1 VDAREPFA
9 RQGDSNVTNT
19 GPTTEA
25 EPQRQLSLFDTTSII
40 VGIIIGSGLYSTA
53 PLIAAGA
60 DSKWMLFGI
69 WAIGALFALVGSLCY
84 AELATTYPLEG
95 GDFVF
100 LSRAYGRRVGFV
112 YAWCQLWVIR
122 PGSIGAMALVFA
134 SYAREALGMP
144 EVPIGALAVAAVLS
158 LAGVNMLG
166 VRQGKWTQNVLSSAK
181 VLGLL
186 AVIAVGFSTSTTP
199 PVTVGRESSWSNL
212 SLALLLVMFTYSGWN
227 EMPNVAAE
235 VRDPR
240 KNILRALV
248 LGAAAVAAIYVLVN
262 AAFVHALGLAGVQ
275 ASHAVATDTVAT
287 RLGSGGGRA
296 VSVLICLSA
305 LGAMN
310 GMTMTGSRVYYAFG
324 RQHTMFAWLGR
335 WHSRLGT
342 PVNSLATE
350 AAITVAMIITLTL
363 LYDRRSDP
371 FERLVAL
378 TGTLF
383 WIFLTLSSLSLFI
396 LRRTDGARERPFRV
410 PFYPVL
416 PAAFA
421 IVCAAMAW
429 MCLAH
434 AWKVQPWEGLWA
446 MGMLTAGAVL
456 AARERSADS

>member
-1 VDAREPFA
+1 
-9 RQGDSNVTNT
+9 VTNT

-60 DSKWMLFGI
+60 DGKWMLFGI
-69 WAIGALFALVGSLCY
+69 WAMGGLFALVGSLCY
-84 AELATTYPLEG
+84 AELATAYPLEG

-122 PGSIGAMALVFA
+122 PGSIGAMAIVFA
-134 SYAREALGMP
+134 SYAREALGIP
-144 EVPIGALAVAAVLS
+144 KAPIGALAVAAVLS

-186 AVIAVGFSTSTTP
+186 AVIAVGFSAP
-199 PVTVGRESSWSNL
+199 PAPPNAVPREFTWSNL

-235 VRDPR
+235 VRSPR

-248 LGAAAVAAIYVLVN
+248 LGAAAVAVIYLLVN

-275 ASHAVATDTVAT
+275 ASHAVAADTVAT
-287 RLGSGGGRA
+287 RFGSGGGRA

-310 GMTMTGSRVYYAFG
+310 GMTLTGSRVYYAFG
-324 RQHTMFAWLGR
+324 RQHPMFAWLGR
-335 WHSRLGT
+335 WHLRLGT

-350 AAITVAMIITLTL
+350 AAITVATIVTLSL
-363 LYDRRSDP
+363 LYDRRRDA
-371 FERLVAL
+371 FEQLVIM

-383 WIFLTLSSLSLFI
+383 WIFLTLSALSLFV
-396 LRRTDGARERPFRV
+396 LRAIDGERERPFRV

-421 IVCAAMAW
+421 FVCAAMAW
-429 MCLAH
+429 MCLVH
-434 AWKVQPWEGLWA
+434 AWSVQPWEALWA
-446 MGMLTAGAVL
+446 LGMLTAGAVL
-456 AARERSADS
+456 AARERCVDP